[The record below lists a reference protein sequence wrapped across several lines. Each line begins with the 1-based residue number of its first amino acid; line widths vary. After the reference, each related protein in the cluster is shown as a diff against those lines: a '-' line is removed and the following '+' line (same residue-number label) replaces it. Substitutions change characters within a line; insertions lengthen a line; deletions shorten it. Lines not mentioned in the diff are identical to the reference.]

1 MYIYSN
7 VRFHIPAPAQRYVSP
22 LKKLLSPRSSILHG
36 WDCIGVYIYIYMMKL
51 KATLLAH
58 CLLASS
64 KLKATLLAQCHV
76 AGSVP
81 RSWLNAT

>member
-22 LKKLLSPRSSILHG
+22 LKKLLFPRSSILHG

>member
-1 MYIYSN
+1 
-7 VRFHIPAPAQRYVSP
+7 
-22 LKKLLSPRSSILHG
+22 
-36 WDCIGVYIYIYMMKL
+36 MMKL